1 VRATTT
7 CIPCYLKQALSAARE
22 VTNDPE
28 TQRQVL
34 NEVAKLLP
42 ALSLASTP
50 AENSAYVL
58 WRAHDVLNCPDPFA
72 AKKHHYNEL
81 ALAMYPKLKELVQN
95 SETSLQT
102 AVKVAAVG
110 NIIDLG
116 IVDKED
122 VDLEATFEEVF
133 TEGFVVDETE
143 LLEEELRTARQ
154 VLYLADNA
162 GEIVFDKVLVQQLM
176 VMGLEVVLAVK
187 GAPILNDVTMEDALA
202 VGMEQLVPVLSNGS
216 PMIGTHLKTCS
227 EEFLHEFQ
235 RADIIISKGQ
245 ANFETLNET
254 SAPIFFILKAK
265 CPEVGREF
273 GGAMGDVV
281 AMFNKRRHRAGAER
295 LTSSARL
302 VQL

>member
-1 VRATTT
+1 MRATTS

-28 TQRQVL
+28 TQRRVL
-34 NEVAKLLP
+34 NEVVKMLP
-42 ALSLASTP
+42 DLSLAATP
-50 AENSAYVL
+50 AENSTYVL

-81 ALAMYPKLKELVQN
+81 ALAMYPRLKELVQD
-95 SETSLQT
+95 SENPLQA

-116 IVDKED
+116 IVDKAD

-133 TEGFVVDETE
+133 TEGFAFDETE
-143 LLEEELRTARQ
+143 LLGEELRTATRL
-154 VLYLADNA
+154 LYLADNA
-162 GEIVFDKVLVQQLM
+162 GEIVFDKVLVEQL
-176 VMGLEVVLAVK
+176 VAMGLEVVLAVK

-202 VGMEQLVPVLSNGS
+202 VGMQQHVPLLSNGS
-216 PMIGTHLKTCS
+216 PMIGTDLKTCS
-227 EEFLHEFQ
+227 EEFLHEFD

-265 CPEVGREF
+265 CPEVGGEL

-281 AMFNKRRHRAGAER
+281 ALFSKRRE
-295 LTSSARL
+295 LK
-302 VQL
+302 